1 MPNFKGG
8 KKYKAGKHTE
18 TKAEF
23 YEVDWSAG
31 QSVGRIL
38 KPLGDRNM
46 LVFCHDNKE
55 RICHIR
61 GAIKKSER
69 ITVGDL
75 VLISIRAQEMNATQ
89 STQKDKGD
97 ILVKYEREQ
106 HRQLKKI
113 GVNPALFTTIE
124 VLNPKQ
130 RAEGVNP
137 QTNEDGIE
145 FDYGSDEDDSSDEDG
160 NSSEEEK
167 KRDDKKRVEETKR
180 AAARTNKVTSSGADD
195 DTVDIDAI

>member
-8 KKYKAGKHTE
+8 KKYKAGKQTE

-23 YEVDWSAG
+23 YEVDWSSG

-75 VLISIRAQEMNATQ
+75 VLISIRAQEMNVTQ

-97 ILVKYEREQ
+97 ILVKYDREQ
-106 HRQLKKI
+106 HRQLKKL
-113 GVNPALFTTIE
+113 GVNPALFTNIE
-124 VLNPKQ
+124 VMDSKQ
-130 RAEGVNP
+130 RASGQTP
-137 QTNEDGIE
+137 QMAEDGIE
-145 FDYGSDEDDSSDEDG
+145 FDYGSDDDSDDDSESGD
-160 NSSEEEK
+160 SSEEDA
-167 KRDDKKRVEETKR
+167 KREVKKRVEETKR
-180 AAARTNKVTSSGADD
+180 ATAREAKAVTVNEDD
-195 DTVDIDAI
+195 SIDIDAI